1 MAKQRP
7 NTNSNRPRKDQDNPE
22 KNENAKKESGKS
34 VIGEKTKWILLITGI
49 LIAMAGTVVL
59 AKFVLWPQYKKF
71 QEKREQTK
79 KEEEKKQENKL
90 GPIYTIGE
98 LTVNPYGS
106 NGLRFVIAEVALEVK
121 NEDMIE
127 ELEKREPQI
136 KDLLIRYFR
145 ERSTNQ
151 ILNPN
156 FQDSSSVALRSEINQ
171 RLFKSQID
179 SLYYLKLVVQ

>member
-1 MAKQRP
+1 MAKQRQ
-7 NTNSNRPRKDQDNPE
+7 NTNSDRSGRDQENPE
-22 KNENAKKESGKS
+22 NNEQKSGKS
-34 VIGEKTKWILLITGI
+34 VIGEKTKWILLITSI

-71 QEKREQTK
+71 QQKREQAK
-79 KEEEKKQENKL
+79 KEEEKKQVNKL

-156 FQDSSSVALRSEINQ
+156 FQDSSAVALRSEINK